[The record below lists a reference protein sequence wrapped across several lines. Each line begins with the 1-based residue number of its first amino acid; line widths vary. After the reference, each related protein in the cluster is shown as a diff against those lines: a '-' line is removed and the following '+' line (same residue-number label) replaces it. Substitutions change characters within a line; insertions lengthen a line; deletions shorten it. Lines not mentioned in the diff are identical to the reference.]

1 MSFGQH
7 AGSWQ
12 NNDEWHYTTY
22 IIVFLESFL
31 TKTKQ
36 RYNSPRTLSTRVNL
50 ADMSMELR
58 LRPPHEVTE
67 LEYEMA
73 SCNGHSSYNPNRS
86 IPGKWIAIRC

>member
-1 MSFGQH
+1 M
-7 AGSWQ
+7 
-12 NNDEWHYTTY
+12 YLY
-22 IIVFLESFL
+22 LLESFL
-31 TKTKQ
+31 NKTKQ

-73 SCNGHSSYNPNRS
+73 SCNGHSSYDPNRS
-86 IPGKWIAIRC
+86 FPGKSIFCL